1 MSMKDNKHYRPRH
14 TRGDGDGAKIEKSPQ
29 TPKRSFNEQK
39 LRTGSE
45 SAKDMF
51 PERVPAIPQKKS
63 VIARR
68 VNITSLEEQPKAA
81 AVTPDESEK
90 TAESLVTAER
100 PEVAEAPVVAETPE
114 TAPDPKA
121 TESTEDTQSAQQE
134 ESADAAGSSNAE
146 EKTADEAQDG
156 AREADTDAAHTPDD
170 GEEPEAEEAAV
181 AVSVMTAAAEEEA
194 PEQKDEEADDHSHEP
209 EEQPRKK
216 KKKWKGVLI
225 AVVAIPLAI
234 IIALLGTFFVMREIG
249 RKNIHANKQFEMTLP
264 TQSSDKNEVAFG
276 DRYGRII
283 NYKGDSYVFNND
295 IAALTL
301 IGVDNGHGPD
311 KDLKMADAIYVLAI
325 NTKNGKVKILNISR
339 DIITDVNVY
348 SQEGAFIDTERIQ
361 IAYSNAYCEKGS
373 TGGYNTNTS
382 VSRLMFGLPMENY
395 FEINL
400 NGVTTLNDAVGGVKV
415 TSALTF
421 TSPEDGRTI
430 NEGEEVTLHGRE
442 AEYYVRRR
450 DITELESNND
460 RMQRQ
465 QEYIMSFLGSIIPEA
480 KKNPGIIPDLYSAIK
495 QNSETSLKASELIYF
510 ASSAIANI
518 HSLSDIEIVKFDGEI
533 TKGINAEMHVSDDE
547 ILSKMLDIFY
557 VPLGTSVTEVSENTD
572 ASSAAA
578 AQPAATQAAAATT
591 AQ

>member
-14 TRGDGDGAKIEKSPQ
+14 TRGDGDGAKIEKSSQ

-45 SAKDMF
+45 SARDMF
-51 PERVPAIPQKKS
+51 SERVPAIPQKKS

-100 PEVAEAPVVAETPE
+100 PEVAETPVVAETPE

-134 ESADAAGSSNAE
+134 ESADAAVSSDAE
-146 EKTADEAQDG
+146 DKTADGAQDD
-156 AREADTDAAHTPDD
+156 AQEADADAPHTPDD
-170 GEEPEAEEAAV
+170 GEESEAEEAAV
-181 AVSVMTAAAEEEA
+181 AVSVMTAAAEA
-194 PEQKDEEADDHSHEP
+194 PEQKDEEAADHPREH

-225 AVVAIPLAI
+225 AAVAIPLAI
-234 IIALLGTFFVMREIG
+234 VIALVGTFFVMREIG
-249 RKNIHANKQFEMTLP
+249 RNNVHANKQFELTLP
-264 TQSSDKNEVAFG
+264 THSSDKNEVAFG

-339 DIITDVNVY
+339 DIITDVNIY
-348 SQEGAFIDTERIQ
+348 SQEGGFIGTERTQ
-361 IAYSNAYCEKGS
+361 IAYSNAYSEKGS

-400 NGVTTLNDAVGGVKV
+400 NGVTALNDAVGGVKV

-578 AQPAATQAAAATT
+578 TQPAATAA
-591 AQ
+591 Q

>member
-45 SAKDMF
+45 SARDMF
-51 PERVPAIPQKKS
+51 SERVPAIPQKKS

-100 PEVAEAPVVAETPE
+100 PEVAETPVVAEIPE

-134 ESADAAGSSNAE
+134 ESADAAVSSDAE
-146 EKTADEAQDG
+146 DKTADGAQDD
-156 AREADTDAAHTPDD
+156 AQEADADAPHTPDD
-170 GEEPEAEEAAV
+170 GEESEAEEAAV
-181 AVSVMTAAAEEEA
+181 AVSVMTAAAEA
-194 PEQKDEEADDHSHEP
+194 PEQKDEEAADHPREH

-225 AVVAIPLAI
+225 AAVAIPLAI
-234 IIALLGTFFVMREIG
+234 IIALVGTFFVMREIG
-249 RKNIHANKQFEMTLP
+249 RNNVHANKQFELTLP
-264 TQSSDKNEVAFG
+264 THSSDKNEVAFG

-339 DIITDVNVY
+339 DIITDVNIY
-348 SQEGAFIDTERIQ
+348 SQEGGFIGTERTQ
-361 IAYSNAYCEKGS
+361 IAYSNAYSEKGS

-400 NGVTTLNDAVGGVKV
+400 NGVTALNDAVGGVKV

-430 NEGEEVTLHGRE
+430 NEGEEVTLHGKE

-557 VPLGTSVTEVSENTD
+557 VPLGTSVTEVPENTD

-578 AQPAATQAAAATT
+578 TQPAATAA
-591 AQ
+591 Q

>member
-45 SAKDMF
+45 SARDMF
-51 PERVPAIPQKKS
+51 SERVPAIPQKKS

-100 PEVAEAPVVAETPE
+100 PEVAETPVVAETPE

-134 ESADAAGSSNAE
+134 ESADAAVSSDAE
-146 EKTADEAQDG
+146 DKTADGAQDD
-156 AREADTDAAHTPDD
+156 AQEADADAPHTPDD
-170 GEEPEAEEAAV
+170 GEESEAEEAAV
-181 AVSVMTAAAEEEA
+181 AVSVMTAAAEA
-194 PEQKDEEADDHSHEP
+194 PEQKDEEAADHPREH

-225 AVVAIPLAI
+225 AAVAIPLAI
-234 IIALLGTFFVMREIG
+234 IIALVGTFFVMREIG
-249 RKNIHANKQFEMTLP
+249 RNNVHANKQFELTLP
-264 TQSSDKNEVAFG
+264 THSSDKNEVAFG

-339 DIITDVNVY
+339 DIITDVNIY
-348 SQEGAFIDTERIQ
+348 SQEGGFIGTERTQ
-361 IAYSNAYCEKGS
+361 IAYSNAYSEKGS

-400 NGVTTLNDAVGGVKV
+400 NGVTALNDAVGGVKV

-578 AQPAATQAAAATT
+578 TQPAATAA
-591 AQ
+591 Q